1 MSDHGRLIPL
11 STTLNVFVFRVYRTY
26 YICIRLFP
34 NAFIKTNPLRLIPIN
49 FDSNL
54 DSNCLLFDNI
64 GIRRIREGKRR
75 KEKRTYKKKW
85 RRREARYDIFQNE
98 NIYAVQRLYPN
109 FLSTR
114 INGRGIVCLRGG
126 LEGPGPFPTLGRR
139 KNRGEERRR
148 LRHDVYIYIYLY
160 GLIGRERDRAVKFS
174 VVQGFAWPSTTI
186 PEDLL
191 VSD

>member
-75 KEKRTYKKKW
+75 KEKRTCKKNGAIEKH
-85 RRREARYDIFQNE
+85 DT
-98 NIYAVQRLYPN
+98 IYSRTRI
-109 FLSTR
+109 STR
-114 INGRGIVCLRGG
+114 SNVCILIFFLRGSTARRQFAYVADWKG
-126 LEGPGPFPTLGRR
+126 RALFQLLAEGRIAER
-139 KNRGEERRR
+139 KGG
-148 LRHDVYIYIYLY
+148 DCATMCIYIYIFVRLNWTRTRSC
-160 GLIGRERDRAVKFS
+160 GEI
-174 VVQGFAWPSTTI
+174 
-186 PEDLL
+186 
-191 VSD
+191 

>member
-75 KEKRTYKKKW
+75 KEKRTCKKNGAVEKH
-85 RRREARYDIFQNE
+85 DT
-98 NIYAVQRLYPN
+98 IYSRTRI
-109 FLSTR
+109 STR
-114 INGRGIVCLRGG
+114 SNVCILIFFLRGSTARGAVCLRGG

-148 LRHDVYIYIYLY
+148 LRHDVYIYIY
-160 GLIGRERDRAVKFS
+160 ICTA
-174 VVQGFAWPSTTI
+174 
-186 PEDLL
+186 
-191 VSD
+191 